1 MDNYVV
7 YHLHSDLSNG
17 VTNVDSVTKFGEYI
31 EAAKKLGM
39 KAMAFSEHG
48 NIFEWF
54 HKKEAIE
61 NAGMKYIHAVEAYI
75 TEDNNSDHKRTVY
88 SAIDLFTSSTAK
100 KDVRISF
107 ENYYKRED
115 GMYLAKCI
123 DDDKTYP
130 IDPESIR
137 EEKVVKTRDN
147 YHCVLIAKNHAGVRE
162 INRLTSQSFCRTD
175 SHFYYMP
182 RIYLDDLLNTSDN
195 VIVTSACLGGI
206 LSKGTDEVKERFLD
220 FCIKNKHRCYLEIQH
235 HNVEDQKNYNKEL
248 YALSREY
255 GIPLIAGTDTHALND
270 THMEGRKI
278 LQLSKGVHF
287 AEEDAWDLTFKSF
300 ETLCEAYKRQD
311 SLPEEVWMEA
321 IMNTNRMADCV
332 ETFELDRNTKYPK
345 IYDHPLQTYKQ
356 KINQAY
362 KVHPYVRKRYKSEEI
377 NPIIRDE
384 VDVYEKTK
392 SIDFMLLQTYL
403 REWETK
409 HDIFCGYGRGSV
421 SGSEVAYILG
431 ITQMDSKKFGLNFFR
446 FMNPSR
452 VTNADIDTD
461 YSSRDRDI
469 IKQFILRD
477 HMDLPN
483 IRASEIIT
491 FNTIALKGAIKD
503 VGRAL
508 RMSIVETSAISEAVY
523 LEDGKWIIDDVFR
536 ERYPDLFKYV
546 DIVSGTIVSIGS
558 HPSGVLVSDLNIDE
572 EVGMC
577 SLSTSDYPVSVLNM
591 KELDALM
598 YVKLDILGL
607 DNIGVINETCKL
619 AGIERMTPDNV
630 DLDDEDVWRDI
641 REDTTLIFQ
650 WESASAQAYLKR
662 FMSDETIAIAKS
674 NNKDFS
680 YIKWFSFGNGLL
692 RPGCASFR
700 DDVAEGHV
708 LITGFKEL
716 DEFLS
721 TTSGRITM
729 QEDIMK
735 FLVNFCGYSDA
746 ESDTVRRGIAKKYG
760 TEKFI
765 DEIHDR
771 FISYSNETYG
781 APKEQLEE
789 IFPPIKQGILDATR
803 YAFSWNH
810 SDAYSCVGYICGY
823 LRYYYPLEFLT
834 AALNT
839 FEGKEE
845 KTLNITN
852 YTKKKGIKVEGVK
865 FRHSTSEYTFNKEE
879 NVIYKGIASIK
890 YLNSKVADAFQSI
903 KDMKFQ
909 DFIHLLAVVKE
920 KSLPVNSK
928 QMKILIQLNF
938 FEEFGEV
945 KYLLK
950 QYDYFDLLYGK
961 KQMKKDKANSL
972 GIPYE
977 IIKRNSEKE
986 SEKTFTKV
994 NMMGVLH
1001 DYINVMPYDRTTFVD
1016 RVGYQLENL
1025 GYIDIVDNQYKG
1037 YVVVLETETKYTPKV
1052 KVYALANGNT
1062 LTVKVAK
1069 KDFNRNPLQKGD
1081 IVHITNQKKKAR
1093 MKMSAEGKFVPVEGE
1108 FDWWATKYEMVGK

>member
-1 MDNYVV
+1 
-7 YHLHSDLSNG
+7 
-17 VTNVDSVTKFGEYI
+17 
-31 EAAKKLGM
+31 
-39 KAMAFSEHG
+39 
-48 NIFEWF
+48 
-54 HKKEAIE
+54 
-61 NAGMKYIHAVEAYI
+61 
-75 TEDNNSDHKRTVY
+75 
-88 SAIDLFTSSTAK
+88 
-100 KDVRISF
+100 
-107 ENYYKRED
+107 
-115 GMYLAKCI
+115 
-123 DDDKTYP
+123 
-130 IDPESIR
+130 
-137 EEKVVKTRDN
+137 
-147 YHCVLIAKNHAGVRE
+147 
-162 INRLTSQSFCRTD
+162 
-175 SHFYYMP
+175 
-182 RIYLDDLLNTSDN
+182 
-195 VIVTSACLGGI
+195 
-206 LSKGTDEVKERFLD
+206 
-220 FCIKNKHRCYLEIQH
+220 
-235 HNVEDQKNYNKEL
+235 
-248 YALSREY
+248 
-255 GIPLIAGTDTHALND
+255 
-270 THMEGRKI
+270 
-278 LQLSKGVHF
+278 
-287 AEEDAWDLTFKSF
+287 
-300 ETLCEAYKRQD
+300 
-311 SLPEEVWMEA
+311 
-321 IMNTNRMADCV
+321 
-332 ETFELDRNTKYPK
+332 
-345 IYDHPLQTYKQ
+345 
-356 KINQAY
+356 
-362 KVHPYVRKRYKSEEI
+362 
-377 NPIIRDE
+377 
-384 VDVYEKTK
+384 
-392 SIDFMLLQTYL
+392 MLLQTYL

-708 LITGFKEL
+708 LVTGFKEL
-716 DEFLS
+716 DDFLS

>member
-1 MDNYVV
+1 
-7 YHLHSDLSNG
+7 
-17 VTNVDSVTKFGEYI
+17 
-31 EAAKKLGM
+31 
-39 KAMAFSEHG
+39 
-48 NIFEWF
+48 
-54 HKKEAIE
+54 
-61 NAGMKYIHAVEAYI
+61 
-75 TEDNNSDHKRTVY
+75 
-88 SAIDLFTSSTAK
+88 
-100 KDVRISF
+100 
-107 ENYYKRED
+107 
-115 GMYLAKCI
+115 
-123 DDDKTYP
+123 
-130 IDPESIR
+130 
-137 EEKVVKTRDN
+137 
-147 YHCVLIAKNHAGVRE
+147 
-162 INRLTSQSFCRTD
+162 
-175 SHFYYMP
+175 
-182 RIYLDDLLNTSDN
+182 
-195 VIVTSACLGGI
+195 
-206 LSKGTDEVKERFLD
+206 
-220 FCIKNKHRCYLEIQH
+220 
-235 HNVEDQKNYNKEL
+235 
-248 YALSREY
+248 
-255 GIPLIAGTDTHALND
+255 
-270 THMEGRKI
+270 
-278 LQLSKGVHF
+278 
-287 AEEDAWDLTFKSF
+287 
-300 ETLCEAYKRQD
+300 
-311 SLPEEVWMEA
+311 
-321 IMNTNRMADCV
+321 
-332 ETFELDRNTKYPK
+332 
-345 IYDHPLQTYKQ
+345 
-356 KINQAY
+356 
-362 KVHPYVRKRYKSEEI
+362 
-377 NPIIRDE
+377 
-384 VDVYEKTK
+384 
-392 SIDFMLLQTYL
+392 
-403 REWETK
+403 
-409 HDIFCGYGRGSV
+409 
-421 SGSEVAYILG
+421 
-431 ITQMDSKKFGLNFFR
+431 MDSKKFGLNFFR

-461 YSSRDRDI
+461 YSSKDRDI

-708 LITGFKEL
+708 LVTGFKEL
-716 DEFLS
+716 DDFLS

-903 KDMKFQ
+903 KDMEFQ

-961 KQMKKDKANSL
+961 KQMKKDKADSL

-1093 MKMSAEGKFVPVEGE
+1093 MKMSAEEKFVPVEGE

>member
-1 MDNYVV
+1 MD
-7 YHLHSDLSNG
+7 
-17 VTNVDSVTKFGEYI
+17 
-31 EAAKKLGM
+31 
-39 KAMAFSEHG
+39 
-48 NIFEWF
+48 
-54 HKKEAIE
+54 KEP
-61 NAGMKYIHAVEAYI
+61 H
-75 TEDNNSDHKRTVY
+75 DN
-88 SAIDLFTSSTAK
+88 
-100 KDVRISF
+100 
-107 ENYYKRED
+107 
-115 GMYLAKCI
+115 
-123 DDDKTYP
+123 
-130 IDPESIR
+130 
-137 EEKVVKTRDN
+137 KV
-147 YHCVLIAKNHAGVRE
+147 
-162 INRLTSQSFCRTD
+162 
-175 SHFYYMP
+175 
-182 RIYLDDLLNTSDN
+182 
-195 VIVTSACLGGI
+195 
-206 LSKGTDEVKERFLD
+206 
-220 FCIKNKHRCYLEIQH
+220 
-235 HNVEDQKNYNKEL
+235 
-248 YALSREY
+248 
-255 GIPLIAGTDTHALND
+255 
-270 THMEGRKI
+270 
-278 LQLSKGVHF
+278 
-287 AEEDAWDLTFKSF
+287 
-300 ETLCEAYKRQD
+300 
-311 SLPEEVWMEA
+311 
-321 IMNTNRMADCV
+321 
-332 ETFELDRNTKYPK
+332 
-345 IYDHPLQTYKQ
+345 
-356 KINQAY
+356 
-362 KVHPYVRKRYKSEEI
+362 
-377 NPIIRDE
+377 
-384 VDVYEKTK
+384 
-392 SIDFMLLQTYL
+392 
-403 REWETK
+403 
-409 HDIFCGYGRGSV
+409 
-421 SGSEVAYILG
+421 
-431 ITQMDSKKFGLNFFR
+431 

-461 YSSRDRDI
+461 YSSKDRDI

-662 FMSDETIAIAKS
+662 FMSDETIAIAKN

-708 LITGFKEL
+708 LVTGFKEL
-716 DEFLS
+716 DDFLS

-834 AALNT
+834 AALNA

-903 KDMKFQ
+903 KDMEFQ

-961 KQMKKDKANSL
+961 KQMKKDKADSL

-977 IIKRNSEKE
+977 IIKRNYEKE

-1093 MKMSAEGKFVPVEGE
+1093 MKMSSEGKFVPVEGE